1 MGTTRIESLAMLRTD
16 GGKEYLAEEYGKV
29 IENVQRG
36 TISSKIKNT
45 DLSGDPTTGT
55 VIAKRFVNAKS
66 QPYGTARKGGKGN
79 NVKDLEVPVPIDTD
93 REFIEEVEEKDVKLG
108 GVSGLVEK
116 RTTNHG
122 NRLEAELDEEFFRVA
137 VKDGSKITPT
147 ETDIIDI
154 IDEAIDTLVNT
165 KNDFIDGIDRS
176 MISVTCN
183 SATYG
188 KVRKHLDKL
197 PSSHVETDKE
207 EFMGRHGVRYFEEIR
222 LPAGVQFVAMMDA
235 SVAQPVHTNV
245 ATPGKVPLSDA
256 TAFGLFVYYG
266 TKTVT
271 PETII
276 YYSVD
281 DANNTQTGETEDSV
295 EGGSQG

>member
-1 MGTTRIESLAMLRTD
+1 MLTTRIESLAMLRTD
-16 GGKEYLAEEYGKV
+16 GGKEYLVEEYGKV
-29 IENVQRG
+29 IENVQKG
-36 TISSKIKNT
+36 TISGRIKNT

-79 NVKDLEVPVPIDTD
+79 NVKDTEVPVPIDTD

-108 GVSGLVEK
+108 GVNGLVEK

-122 NRLEAELDEEFFRVA
+122 KRLEAELDEEFFRIA
-137 VKDGSKITPT
+137 VEHGSKITPT

-154 IDEAIDTLVNT
+154 IDEAINTLVNT

-176 MISVTCN
+176 MISVTCH
-183 SATYG
+183 STIYS
-188 KVRKHLDKL
+188 KVRKYLDKL

-222 LPAGVQFVAMMDA
+222 LPAGVQFVVMMDG
-235 SVAQPVHTNV
+235 SVAQPVRTDV
-245 ATPGKVPLSDA
+245 MKPDKVPLSDA
-256 TAFGLFVYYG
+256 TAFGIFVYYG
-266 TKTVT
+266 TKAVT

-276 YYSVD
+276 YYGDVTVS
-281 DANNTQTGETEDSV
+281 NT
-295 EGGSQG
+295 EGGSNNESENA

>member
-1 MGTTRIESLAMLRTD
+1 MLITRIESLAMLRTD
-16 GGKEYLAEEYGKV
+16 GGKEYLTEEYGKV
-29 IENVQRG
+29 IENVQKG
-36 TISSKIKNT
+36 TISGKIKNT

-79 NVKDLEVPVPIDTD
+79 YVKDTEVPVPIDTN

-108 GVSGLVEK
+108 GVNGLVEK

-122 NRLEAELDEEFFRVA
+122 KRLEAELDEEFFRTA
-137 VKDGSKITPT
+137 VNDGSKITPT
-147 ETDIIDI
+147 ETGIIDI
-154 IDEAIDTLVNT
+154 IDEAINTLVNT

-183 SATYG
+183 STTYG
-188 KVRKHLDKL
+188 KVRKYLDKL

-222 LPAGVQFVAMMDA
+222 LPAGVQFVVMMDG

-245 ATPGKVPLSDA
+245 ATPSKVPLSDA

-276 YYSVD
+276 YYSG
-281 DANNTQTGETEDSV
+281 DAAVNTTDEAVENTDGEGKE
-295 EGGSQG
+295 

>member
-1 MGTTRIESLAMLRTD
+1 MPTTRIESLAMLRTD
-16 GGKEYLAEEYGKV
+16 GGKEYLTEEYGKV
-29 IENVQRG
+29 IGNVQKG
-36 TISSKIKNT
+36 TISGKIKNT

-66 QPYGTARKGGKGN
+66 QPYGTARSGGKGN
-79 NVKDLEVPVPIDTD
+79 HVKDTEVPVPINTD

-108 GVSGLVEK
+108 GVNGLVEK
-116 RTTNHG
+116 RTANHG
-122 NRLEAELDEEFFRVA
+122 KRLEAELDEEFFRVA

-147 ETDIIDI
+147 ETDIIEI
-154 IDEAIDTLVNT
+154 IDEAINTLVNT

-183 SATYG
+183 STVYG

-207 EFMGRHGVRYFEEIR
+207 EFLGRHGVRYFEEIR
-222 LPAGVQFVAMMDA
+222 LPAGVQFVVMMDG

-245 ATPGKVPLSDA
+245 ATPSKVPLSDA

-276 YYSVD
+276 YYSGDAVVD
-281 DANNTQTGETEDSV
+281 TSDESGENA
-295 EGGSQG
+295 EGGNKE

>member
-1 MGTTRIESLAMLRTD
+1 MPTTRIESLAMLRTD

-36 TISSKIKNT
+36 TISGKIKNT
-45 DLSGDPTTGT
+45 DLSGDPTAGT
-55 VIAKRFVNAKS
+55 IIAKRFVNAKS
-66 QPYGTARKGGKGN
+66 QEYGTARKGGKGN
-79 NVKDLEVPVPIDTD
+79 NVKDLEVSVPIDRN

-116 RTTNHG
+116 RTANHG
-122 NRLEAELDEEFFRVA
+122 KRLEAELDEEFFRVA
-137 VKDGSKITPT
+137 VKDGSNIIPT
-147 ETDIIDI
+147 EAGIIDI

-176 MISVTCN
+176 LISVTCN
-183 SATYG
+183 STTYS
-188 KVRKHLDKL
+188 KVRKYLDKL

-222 LPAGVQFVAMMDA
+222 LPAGVRFVVMMDG
-235 SVAQPVHTNV
+235 SVAQPVRTSIS
-245 ATPGKVPLSDA
+245 APGKVPFSDA
-256 TAFGLFVYYG
+256 TAFGMFVYYG

-281 DANNTQTGETEDSV
+281 AANSTQTKTEDNA
-295 EGGSQG
+295 EGGSTE